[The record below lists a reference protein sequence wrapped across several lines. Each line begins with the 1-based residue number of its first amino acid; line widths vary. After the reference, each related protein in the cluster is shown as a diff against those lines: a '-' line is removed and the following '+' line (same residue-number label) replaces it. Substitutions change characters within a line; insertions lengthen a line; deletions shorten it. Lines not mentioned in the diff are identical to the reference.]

1 MTLLTFSFTGENT
14 TGSATFTIAKEY
26 KFKNIYLEDVK
37 YYIASE
43 TLEEPISKSTA
54 NSGLGSIDTTILS
67 PLALKF
73 DFLDSR
79 DVVLYSLADG
89 TQTMAVPPIAANA
102 AVNITGL
109 IPIGR
114 ANKVGSTPSS
124 MSSTI
129 GHSYPYKLVEG
140 RPQTWTT
147 SKTITIDIYY
157 RDVGTDGVVK
167 DWALISSGPTDNFG
181 DICSIDITL
190 RLE

>member
-1 MTLLTFSFTGENT
+1 MTLITLSYTGENS

-43 TLEEPISKSTA
+43 TLENSIDKSTSNA
-54 NSGLGSIDTTILS
+54 GLGTVTTTITS

-73 DFLDSR
+73 SFLDSK
-79 DVVLYSLADG
+79 DCVLYSLADG
-89 TQTMAVPPIAANA
+89 SGETLNTAQ
-102 AVNITGL
+102 NITGL

-114 ANKVGSTPSS
+114 ADKVGLTPSS
-124 MSSTI
+124 MNSTLS
-129 GHSYPYKLVEG
+129 HNYPYKLVSN
-140 RPQTWTT
+140 RPQTWDT

-157 RDVGTDGVVK
+157 RDVTTDGLIK
-167 DWALISSGPTDNFG
+167 DWALISGSSNTFG

>member
-1 MTLLTFSFTGENT
+1 MTLITLSYTGENS

-37 YYIASE
+37 FYIASE
-43 TLEEPISKSTA
+43 TLENSVNKSTSNA
-54 NSGLGSIDTTILS
+54 GLGTVTTTILS

-73 DFLDSR
+73 SFLDSK
-79 DVVLYSLADG
+79 DCVLYSLADG
-89 TQTMAVPPIAANA
+89 SGETLNTAQ
-102 AVNITGL
+102 NITGL

-114 ANKVGSTPSS
+114 ANKVGATPSA
-124 MSSTI
+124 MSSTMS
-129 GHSYPYKLVEG
+129 HSYPYKLISD

-157 RDVGTDGVVK
+157 RDVMTDGLIK
-167 DWALISSGPTDNFG
+167 DWALISGSSNTFG
-181 DICSIDITL
+181 DICSIDITI

>member
-1 MTLLTFSFTGENT
+1 MTLITLSYTGENS

-37 YYIASE
+37 FYIASE
-43 TLEEPISKSTA
+43 TLENSVNKSTSNA
-54 NSGLGSIDTTILS
+54 GLGTVTTTILS

-73 DFLDSR
+73 SFLDSK
-79 DVVLYSLADG
+79 DCVLYSLADG
-89 TQTMAVPPIAANA
+89 SGETLNTAQ
-102 AVNITGL
+102 NITGL

-114 ANKVGSTPSS
+114 ANKVGATPSA
-124 MSSTI
+124 MSSTMS
-129 GHSYPYKLVEG
+129 HSYPYKLISD

-157 RDVGTDGVVK
+157 RDVMTDGLIK
-167 DWALISSGPTDNFG
+167 DWALISGSSNTFG

>member
-1 MTLLTFSFTGENT
+1 MTLITLSYTGENS

-37 YYIASE
+37 FYIASE
-43 TLEEPISKSTA
+43 TLENSVNKSTSNA
-54 NSGLGSIDTTILS
+54 GLGTVTTTILS

-73 DFLDSR
+73 SFLDSK
-79 DVVLYSLADG
+79 DCVLYSLADG
-89 TQTMAVPPIAANA
+89 SGETLNTAQ
-102 AVNITGL
+102 NITGL

-114 ANKVGSTPSS
+114 ANKVGATPSS
-124 MSSTI
+124 MNSTMS
-129 GHSYPYKLVEG
+129 HSYPYKLISD

-157 RDVGTDGVVK
+157 RDVMTDGLIK
-167 DWALISSGPTDNFG
+167 DWALISGSSNTFG

>member
-1 MTLLTFSFTGENT
+1 MTLITLSYTGENSS
-14 TGSATFTIAKEY
+14 GSATFTIAKEY

-37 YYIASE
+37 FYIASE
-43 TLEEPISKSTA
+43 TLENSVNKSTSNA
-54 NSGLGSIDTTILS
+54 GLGTVTTTILS

-73 DFLDSR
+73 SFLDSK
-79 DVVLYSLADG
+79 DCVLYSLADG
-89 TQTMAVPPIAANA
+89 SGETLNDPI
-102 AVNITGL
+102 NITGL

-114 ANKVGSTPSS
+114 ANKVGSTPSA
-124 MSSTI
+124 MSSTMS
-129 GHSYPYKLVEG
+129 HSYPYKLISD

-157 RDVGTDGVVK
+157 RDVMTDGLIK
-167 DWALISSGPTDNFG
+167 DWSLISGSSNTFG